1 MDSFFLRFKNSLVLV
16 ALLLLQTI
24 GLAIQVR
31 RPAAPP
37 IPSAPIAASTSLETP
52 DGPHTTVARS
62 WVVALLS
69 PAERAVHA
77 TSSFVRNT
85 WGNYLDLRHTRQQ
98 NLDLR
103 HQLDTLRLEQASVAE
118 DALEGQRL
126 QSLLAFQQHYISGT
140 VAAQV
145 IGTSGTDLSRVLYLD
160 KGAADG
166 LKPDMA
172 VITPDGIVGKIRD
185 VFPTAAPHVAQLLLI
200 NDQTSGAGV
209 LFART
214 RVRAVLR
221 GTTAGYLEVGNLTQ
235 DDRIKPGE
243 QVLTSGG
250 DGIFPR
256 GLPVGTIESITPD
269 LEHQPYTAI
278 RIRPAANLTRLEEVL
293 IITGTE
299 NSLSPSAQTAL
310 VQGAAATAANR
321 LAAEKAAAKAIADRA
336 AAAEAAKEEAA
347 RSAAEVVADRLPGL
361 HDPNETPADRDARL
375 KAEALA
381 AASPKP
387 AGSTLKQPPPTVH
400 ADRYTPGTTPPAS
413 ALTPGASHPTQSAP
427 PTPRPS
433 TPTPR
438 PSPTTLQ
445 PSPITLQPSPATP
458 QPSTATTLDD
468 SSPPPR
474 RP

>member
-31 RPAAPP
+31 RPAVPAN
-37 IPSAPIAASTSLETP
+37 PSAPPAASTSLETP
-52 DGPHTTVARS
+52 DGPATTVARS
-62 WVVALLS
+62 WVVAVLS
-69 PAERAVHA
+69 PAERAVHG

-85 WGNYLDLRHTRQQ
+85 WNNYFDLRHTRQQ
-98 NLDLR
+98 NRDLR
-103 HQLDTLRLEQASVAE
+103 HQLDTLRLEQASIAQ

-126 QSLLAFQQHYISGT
+126 QSLLAFQQHYVSGT

-145 IGTSGTDLSRVLYLD
+145 IGTSGTDLSRILYLD

-185 VFPTAAPHVAQLLLI
+185 VFPAAAPHVAQLLLI

-209 LFART
+209 LFAQT
-214 RVRAVLR
+214 RVRAVIR

-256 GLPVGTIESITPD
+256 GLQVGTIESIAPD

-299 NSLSPSAQTAL
+299 NSLSPAVQAAL
-310 VQGAAATAANR
+310 VEGAATSAANR
-321 LAAEKAAAKAIADRA
+321 LAVAQAAAKAQADRA
-336 AAAEAAKEEAA
+336 AAAQAAKEEAA
-347 RSAAEVVADRLPGL
+347 RSAAQVVADRLPGL
-361 HDPNETPADRDARL
+361 HDPNESPADRDARL

-381 AASPKP
+381 IASPRT
-387 AGSTLKQPPPTVH
+387 AGGTLKQPPPTVH
-400 ADRYTPGTTPPAS
+400 ADRYTPGTTPPANS
-413 ALTPGASHPTQSAP
+413 LTPGAPHTPTQP
-427 PTPRPS
+427 
-433 TPTPR
+433 
-438 PSPTTLQ
+438 
-445 PSPITLQPSPATP
+445 
-458 QPSTATTLDD
+458 TTLDD
-468 SSPPPR
+468 STPPARTSSPPPQN
-474 RP
+474 